1 MYRAVSADDM
11 GSSFESAFRVRLFD
25 VLSCAAG
32 ADVLTTKGTS
42 CGGGG
47 TTKPELENS
56 K

>member
-1 MYRAVSADDM
+1 MYRAVSADDT
-11 GSSFESAFRVRLFD
+11 GSSFKPAFRVRLFD
-25 VLSCAAG
+25 VFSCAAG
-32 ADVLTTKGTS
+32 SEVLTTKGTS